1 MHALRRLVVV
11 VVAALAL
18 VLVGTP
24 AQAVEYS
31 TVPDPATS
39 WKSNGRVYDVMAVG
53 DRIYIAGEFS
63 RVRSLTT
70 GRWSDRERLAA
81 FDRTTGALLPWNP
94 GADGTVRALAS
105 GANGVV
111 YAGGLFTTAGGAP
124 NSRLAAFD
132 ASGASLSTFVASV
145 NGEVRDL
152 AFDGGALY
160 LSGGFGTVNGS
171 PRRAVAKVDG
181 VTGAVDRAFNARVGS
196 GRIHALKVEG
206 NGLVIGGSFVGLAG
220 STTPQFLAVVAL
232 DTGVWDGTAFS
243 FPTGC
248 DTCTVFDVDT
258 NTEGA
263 GTFVYAAV
271 GGGGGRVVKWSLS
284 SGQRLWVRSGDGDVQ
299 AIDVFDQTVYAGG
312 HFGPT
317 FTGQPRHQ
325 LAVLTTAG
333 VLLPMS
339 VPFTGNDKPGLWAV
353 EADARGLLLGGG
365 FQGIEGSEAATF
377 AVLPAR

>member
-1 MHALRRLVVV
+1 MHALRRLFVVV
-11 VVAALAL
+11 VSALAL
-18 VLVGTP
+18 VLAGAP
-24 AQAVEYS
+24 AHAVEYS

-53 DRIYIAGEFS
+53 DRVYIAGEFS
-63 RVRSLTT
+63 RVRSLVT

-94 GADGTVRALAS
+94 GADGTVRALAA
-105 GANGVV
+105 GDDGVV
-111 YAGGLFTTAGGAP
+111 YAGGLFTTAGGAS

-132 ASGASLSTFVASV
+132 ASGASLSTFVAWV

-152 AFDGGALY
+152 AFDDGALY

-171 PRRAVAKVDG
+171 PRRAVAKVDA

-196 GRIHALKVEG
+196 GRVNAIKVEG
-206 NGLVIGGSFVGLAG
+206 DELVIGGSFVGLAG
-220 STTPQFLAVVAL
+220 APTQFLAAVAL
-232 DTGVWDGTAFS
+232 DTGTSVGPAF
-243 FPTGC
+243 PIVC
-248 DTCTVFDVDT
+248 ETCTIFDLDT

-263 GTFVYAAV
+263 GTFVYAATG

-284 SGQRLWVRSGDGDVQ
+284 SGQRLWLRSGDGDAQ
-299 AIDVFDQTVYAGG
+299 AIDVFDQTVYVGG

-317 FTGQPRHQ
+317 FFGQPRRQ

-339 VPFTGNDKPGLWAV
+339 VPFTGKDKPGLWAV

-365 FQGIEGSEAATF
+365 FQGIEGSEAANF